1 MEHNLQDIPLIIG
14 VLSGVLLIAPFVAQ
28 TLRFPLAVVEIIFG
42 SIIGY
47 MGILHGN
54 TYIPLLAKT
63 GFLFLMF
70 LAGMEVNLKNFLTIK
85 ASLFKRAIGYFFI
98 LYSLSALIVWF
109 FHYSIIYLV
118 AFPIVSLGMIMALI
132 KEIGKEEPWIKLT
145 LIIGI
150 FGELISITALT
161 LLSGVLEYGLTMS
174 FLRAIGILILF
185 LITSGLIYKFAT
197 TIFWWYPNL
206 RKIIMPENDNSEKD
220 IRLSMAFFFAM
231 IGLMISLGLDM
242 VLGAFIAGIFITTF
256 FKHKVDL
263 PHKLSSLGFGFL
275 VPIFFIYVGSTL
287 NLEAITSPDI
297 MFLALQILGI
307 MLSIRIASS
316 MVYLQKL
323 GLKNT
328 LMLAM
333 GDSMP
338 LTFLLA
344 IATIGKETNSISS
357 NEYYALVMAGMVGS
371 IIMMSTIKLI
381 IMLDKKRALNL

>member
-1 MEHNLQDIPLIIG
+1 MQDIPLIIG

>member
-1 MEHNLQDIPLIIG
+1 MQDIPLIIG

-132 KEIGKEEPWIKLT
+132 KEVGKEEPWIKLT

-161 LLSGVLEYGLTMS
+161 LLSGVLEYGLTIS

>member
-1 MEHNLQDIPLIIG
+1 M
-14 VLSGVLLIAPFVAQ
+14 LSGVLLIAPFVAQ
-28 TLRFPLAVVEIIFG
+28 TLKIPLAVIEILFG

-54 TYIPLLAKT
+54 AYVPLIAKT

-85 ASLFKRAIGYFFI
+85 SSLFKRAIGYFFI
-98 LYSLSALIVWF
+98 LYTLSALIVWF

-118 AFPIVSLGMIMALI
+118 ALPIVSLGMIMALI
-132 KEIGKEEPWIKLT
+132 KEVGKEEAWIKLT
-145 LIIGI
+145 LMIGI

-161 LLSGVLEYGLTMS
+161 LLSGVLEYGLTID

-185 LITSGLIYKFAT
+185 LIASSLLYKFAAV
-197 TIFWWYPNL
+197 IFWWYPNL
-206 RKIIMPENDNSEKD
+206 RKSIMPDNDNSEKD

-275 VPIFFIYVGSTL
+275 VPIFFIYVGSTV
-287 NLEAITSPDI
+287 NLEAMINPEI
-297 MFLALQILGI
+297 MLLALQILGI
-307 MLSIRIASS
+307 MLAIRIISS

-323 GLKNT
+323 GLKGT

-344 IATIGKETNSISS
+344 IATIGEETKSIGS
-357 NEYYALVMAGMVGS
+357 NEYYALVIAGMIGS

-381 IMLDKKRALNL
+381 IMFDKKRASH

>member
-1 MEHNLQDIPLIIG
+1 MQDIPLIIG

-328 LMLAM
+328 LMLAL

>member
-1 MEHNLQDIPLIIG
+1 MQDIPLIIG

-161 LLSGVLEYGLTMS
+161 LLSGVLEYGLTIS

>member
-28 TLRFPLAVVEIIFG
+28 TLKIPLAVIEILFG

-54 TYIPLLAKT
+54 AYVPLIAKT

-85 ASLFKRAIGYFFI
+85 SSLFKRAIGYFFI
-98 LYSLSALIVWF
+98 LYTLSALIVWF

-118 AFPIVSLGMIMALI
+118 ALPIVSLGMIMALI
-132 KEIGKEEPWIKLT
+132 KEVGKEEAWIKLT
-145 LIIGI
+145 LMIGI

-161 LLSGVLEYGLTMS
+161 LLSGVLEYGLTID

-185 LITSGLIYKFAT
+185 LIASSLLYKFAAV
-197 TIFWWYPNL
+197 IFWWYPNL
-206 RKIIMPENDNSEKD
+206 RKSIMPDNDNSEKD

-275 VPIFFIYVGSTL
+275 VPIFFIYVGSTV
-287 NLEAITSPDI
+287 NLEAMINPEI
-297 MFLALQILGI
+297 MLLALQILGI
-307 MLSIRIASS
+307 MLAIRIISS

-323 GLKNT
+323 GLKGT

-344 IATIGKETNSISS
+344 IATIGEETKSIGS
-357 NEYYALVMAGMVGS
+357 NEYYALVIAGMIGS

-381 IMLDKKRALNL
+381 IMFDKKRASH

>member
-1 MEHNLQDIPLIIG
+1 MQDIPLIIG

-28 TLRFPLAVVEIIFG
+28 TLKIPLAVIEILFG

-54 TYIPLLAKT
+54 AYVPLIAKT

-85 ASLFKRAIGYFFI
+85 SSLFKRAIGYFFI
-98 LYSLSALIVWF
+98 LYTLSALIVWF

-118 AFPIVSLGMIMALI
+118 ALPIVSLGMIMALI
-132 KEIGKEEPWIKLT
+132 KEVGKEEAWIKLT
-145 LIIGI
+145 LMIGI

-161 LLSGVLEYGLTMS
+161 LLSGVLEYGLTID

-185 LITSGLIYKFAT
+185 LIASSLLYKFAAV
-197 TIFWWYPNL
+197 IFWWYPNL
-206 RKIIMPENDNSEKD
+206 RKSIMPDNDNSEKD

-275 VPIFFIYVGSTL
+275 VPIFFIYVGSTV
-287 NLEAITSPDI
+287 NLEAMINPEI
-297 MFLALQILGI
+297 MLLALQILGI
-307 MLSIRIASS
+307 MLAIRIISS

-323 GLKNT
+323 GLKGT

-344 IATIGKETNSISS
+344 IATIGEETKSIGS
-357 NEYYALVMAGMVGS
+357 NEYYALVIAGMIGS

-381 IMLDKKRALNL
+381 IMFDKKRASH